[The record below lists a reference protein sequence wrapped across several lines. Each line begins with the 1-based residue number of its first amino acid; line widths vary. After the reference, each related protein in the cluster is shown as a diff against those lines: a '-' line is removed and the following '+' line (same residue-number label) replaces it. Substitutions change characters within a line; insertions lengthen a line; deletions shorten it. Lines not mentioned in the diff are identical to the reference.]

1 MDISV
6 IDKKGKHSSV
16 RNMSDVVF
24 NREYSEALVHQIV
37 TAFRANARGGN
48 RAQKNRSSVKFSTRK
63 PWKQKGTGRARAG
76 RASSPLWRSGGNIFP
91 SSPLEN
97 FTQKINKKMFKAAMR
112 CIVSQLV
119 RDKRFSVI
127 EDINLNSP
135 KTKELISI
143 LNGYEARTR
152 LVIVSDLDD
161 KLQLASRNIPNLKI
175 LKPTQVD
182 PISLVNYE
190 KTFITE
196 KALLRFEEIYK

>member
-1 MDISV
+1 MEIEILNQNGSEDSKV
-6 IDKKGKHSSV
+6 LLADG
-16 RNMSDVVF
+16 VF
-24 NREYSEALVHQIV
+24 NQEFNQDLVHQLVNTYIHNSHQR
-37 TAFRANARGGN
+37 TKG
-48 RAQKNRSSVKFSTRK
+48 QKNRSAVRGGGKK